1 MATTDTDTS
10 INPGTDFQHI
20 GLQRRGHIALITL
33 QRPDR
38 LNALNRQMA
47 QELRDVLAQLAGE
60 FPETR
65 VVVITGAGRGF
76 CSGADVG
83 DIAKRMA
90 NPVDGDLGS
99 SSDAEDGPSIIMRL
113 APRIREMPQPV
124 IAAVNGVAAGAGLGI
139 ALSCD
144 IRVAS
149 DEARFTSVFVKRS
162 LVPDAGVSQ
171 ILGAL
176 AGPGIAAEMAFTGRV
191 YDAQW
196 ALAKGL
202 VNETVPAGELMAQ
215 AESLAQDIAANP
227 PLAVR
232 AIKELLNGHYPDLN
246 RVIEMEHRANDAVR
260 GTADQKEAVQAF
272 LEKREPEFNGS

>member
-1 MATTDTDTS
+1 MATT
-10 INPGTDFQHI
+10 GTDFQHI
-20 GLQRRGHIALITL
+20 ALDRRDHVAVITL

-38 LNALNRQMA
+38 LNALNRQMV
-47 QELRDVLAQLAGE
+47 QELHDALDQLAGE

-65 VVVITGAGRGF
+65 AVVITGAGRGF

-90 NPVDGDLGS
+90 DTTDGDLDPS
-99 SSDAEDGPSIIMRL
+99 SSADEGPSIIMRL
-113 APRIREMPQPV
+113 APHLRDIPQPV

-144 IRVAS
+144 IRLAS

-176 AGPGIAAEMAFTGRV
+176 AGPGIAAEMALTGRV

-202 VNETVPAGELMAQ
+202 VNQVVPAGELISQ
-215 AESLAQDIAANP
+215 AESLAQEIAANP
-227 PLAVR
+227 PLAVK
-232 AIKELLNGHYPDLN
+232 ATKELFNSHYPDLN
-246 RVIEMEHRANDAVR
+246 QVIETEHRANDPVH

-272 LEKREPEFNGS
+272 LEKREPRFKGL